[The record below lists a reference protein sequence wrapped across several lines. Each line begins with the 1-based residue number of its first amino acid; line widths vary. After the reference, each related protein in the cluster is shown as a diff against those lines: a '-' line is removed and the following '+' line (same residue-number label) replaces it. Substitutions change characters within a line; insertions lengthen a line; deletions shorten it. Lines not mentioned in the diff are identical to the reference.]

1 MEEKTLEELAVQLHE
16 AKVAENKAKEIRIEA
31 EEAIA
36 KLIETDADGS
46 KTVDAGEHMKITV
59 KRGLLYKA
67 DVDDLRKLWEEQGI
81 TVPLKLVP
89 ESVKFD
95 EKLYEEMRESVAPGF
110 LQISKLVTV
119 TPAKTSVT
127 LKLK

>member
-1 MEEKTLEELAVQLHE
+1 MEEKTLEELAIQLHE
-16 AKVAENKAKEIRIEA
+16 AKVAENKAKESRIEA

-36 KLIETDADGS
+36 KLVETSENGS
-46 KTVDAGEHMKITV
+46 KTVDAGDHMKITV

-67 DVDDLRKLWEEQGI
+67 DVDDLKKLWEEQGI
-81 TVPLKLVP
+81 NVPLKLVP
-89 ESVKFD
+89 ESVAFD
-95 EKLYEEMRESVAPGF
+95 AKMYEEMRDNVAPGF